1 LKNKALLFLYHQQ
14 QFAHI
19 PAVVEDFASVLTRR
33 DPVASCKF
41 PRDYDLWKVPTMT
54 DAAGK
59 NFIDLTASIVSAYL
73 SNNPTPASEIPNLIS
88 QIHAALLRV
97 STGRVETPS
106 EPARPAVSVKK
117 SMTPDYLV
125 CLEDGKRFKS
135 LKRHLRTQYNMTP
148 EQYRDKWGLPSD
160 YPMVAP
166 NYAVARSQLAKKMGL
181 GQQRRRRK

>member
-1 LKNKALLFLYHQQ
+1 MS
-14 QFAHI
+14 
-19 PAVVEDFASVLTRR
+19 DT
-33 DPVASCKF
+33 
-41 PRDYDLWKVPTMT
+41 
-54 DAAGK
+54 AGK
-59 NFIDLTASIVSAYL
+59 NFIDLTANIVSAYL

-97 STGRVETPS
+97 SSGRSDV
-106 EPARPAVSVKK
+106 PAKPAVSVKK
-117 SMTPDYLV
+117 SIHPDFLV

-148 EQYRDKWGLPSD
+148 EQYRDKWGLPAD

-181 GQQRRRRK
+181 GQQRPRRK